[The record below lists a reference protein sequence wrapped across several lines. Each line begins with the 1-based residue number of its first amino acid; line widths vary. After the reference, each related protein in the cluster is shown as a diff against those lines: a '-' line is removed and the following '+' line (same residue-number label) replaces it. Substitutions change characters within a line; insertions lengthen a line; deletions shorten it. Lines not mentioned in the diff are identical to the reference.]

1 MFRLLA
7 FCSTVDVCGQA
18 QLPKQSE
25 GQLIVLSWIKQHE
38 RNGSHHILQIAEQA
52 AGSEQR
58 IHASDTGHQDKFVL
72 VRPSRFTKDRC
83 ELLRMEGASQR

>member
-7 FCSTVDVCGQA
+7 FCYTVKVCGQA
-18 QLPKQSE
+18 QLPKQAE
-25 GQLIVLSWIKQHE
+25 GKLIVLSWIKQHE

-58 IHASDTGHQDKFVL
+58 IHTSDT
-72 VRPSRFTKDRC
+72 
-83 ELLRMEGASQR
+83 